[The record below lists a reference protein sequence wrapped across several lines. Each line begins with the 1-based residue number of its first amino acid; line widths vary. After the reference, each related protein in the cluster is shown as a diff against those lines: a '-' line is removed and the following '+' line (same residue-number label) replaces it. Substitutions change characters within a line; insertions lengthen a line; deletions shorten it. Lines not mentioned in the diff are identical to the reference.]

1 MPWVWIFVLAFGP
14 VVTAFLNNQWLYVG
28 VSTFNLCV
36 LSEPHISAPQTRTIA
51 ENRQHY
57 HSARL
62 RAQSPYPLKSRRE
75 WKGRRQIPKKA
86 FRRGIAPQKQRPSTA
101 VEASEDTAVETDTE
115 VDDDNSDSETV
126 VSVQETEKS
135 ETKPKTSHIVGRIN
149 NLITSDLT
157 TLDYSYASLLMGEC
171 L

>member
-1 MPWVWIFVLAFGP
+1 MALCRGKH
-14 VVTAFLNNQWLYVG
+14 
-28 VSTFNLCV
+28 FNLCV

-51 ENRQHY
+51 ETDSIITQLVFE
-57 HSARL
+57 HSLRIRL
-62 RAQSPYPLKSRRE
+62 NQGESGKDEDKSKESVSKRDRSTE
-75 WKGRRQIPKKA
+75 TTT
-86 FRRGIAPQKQRPSTA
+86 STA

-115 VDDDNSDSETV
+115 VDDVNSDSETV